1 MIYKR
6 NSSSPFNQYGLGVFE
21 MRCCYSSKASNF
33 LGAFIR
39 DDANNGNKI
48 LGAVNDTLT
57 PGWHHVVMNTDA
69 DGRAYMFMDGVLID
83 SSEVTAGTYEI
94 AGFPLIVGNAGG
106 DTDEFTGKTDDIR
119 L

>member
-1 MIYKR
+1 
-6 NSSSPFNQYGLGVFE
+6 
-21 MRCCYSSKASNF
+21 
-33 LGAFIR
+33 
-39 DDANNGNKI
+39 
-48 LGAVNDTLT
+48 
-57 PGWHHVVMNTDA
+57 VVMNTDA